1 MPITNET
8 VSTIE
13 ELYATDE
20 VNGWLA
26 LASTFRKKEFYEDS
40 YWKDWLDVFL
50 TRLGVKRVGQAIL
63 RGKVVKTLRSEQLM
77 KTIKSAILS
86 GEYEIAQGIMQTM
99 LSDERISENE
109 LSKLLYNFTISP
121 TGRNLTHEQANF
133 LSVFAKRLSKSEES
147 ERLRKRAE
155 KMCSQTR

>member
-20 VNGWLA
+20 ENGWLA

-50 TRLGVKRVGQAIL
+50 TRLGVK
-63 RGKVVKTLRSEQLM
+63 RSEQLM

-121 TGRNLTHEQANF
+121 SGRNLTHEQANF

>member
-1 MPITNET
+1 MSFHN
-8 VSTIE
+8 
-13 ELYATDE
+13 
-20 VNGWLA
+20 
-26 LASTFRKKEFYEDS
+26 S

-63 RGKVVKTLRSEQLM
+63 RGKVVKILRSEQLM

-121 TGRNLTHEQANF
+121 SGRNLTPEQEHF